1 MPSGL
6 TALRIRMVAAIV
18 GLGVV
23 TVAFLAGVWAVFYG
37 VLRLLDVGIAAR
49 VAFGT
54 TVATLVT
61 IGYLEY
67 RQLETIERLADAHPV
82 DRETAPD
89 LYETAT
95 RVAAQ
100 LGVPAPTIAVSDR
113 DAPEALAVGLRP
125 DAVRLVLS
133 LGTIDALDGDQ
144 LEAVIAHE
152 LAHVGNRDAM
162 VMTAA
167 SLPVVLA
174 DGLGSR
180 IDRIE
185 NPGWAAV
192 VTVPLGFLSTAVW
205 VVGRTITARFSRA
218 RERAADRAAA
228 EATGSPAALA
238 SALRRLDREID
249 ETPDRD
255 LREASS
261 VSSLSVLSL
270 EPAEPEKVMLGPE
283 GETEPSYWRLRKRL
297 YRLERS
303 LFDTHPPTDDRIAA
317 LAALERRQ

>member
-1 MPSGL
+1 MPSRL
-6 TALRIRMVAAIV
+6 TALRIRMIAAIV

-23 TVAFLAGVWAVFYG
+23 MVALLAGVWAVFYG
-37 VLRLLDVGIAAR
+37 VLLVLDVGIAAEL
-49 VAFGT
+49 AFAAT
-54 TVATLVT
+54 AATLVP

-67 RQLETIERLADAHPV
+67 AQLETIEGLADAHPV
-82 DRETAPD
+82 DRETAPE
-89 LYETAT
+89 LHETAT

-125 DAVRLVLS
+125 DAVHLVLS

-162 VMTAA
+162 VMTAV
-167 SLPVVLA
+167 SLPVVVA

-192 VTVPLGFLSTAVW
+192 VTVPLAFLSTAVW

-228 EATGSPAALA
+228 EAIGSPAALA

-249 ETPDRD
+249 ATPDRD
-255 LREASS
+255 LRAASS
-261 VSSLSVLSL
+261 VSSLSVLPL
-270 EPAEPEKVMLGPE
+270 DPDEPEQIMLGPE
-283 GETEPSYWRLRKRL
+283 GETEPSYWWLRKRR
-297 YRLERS
+297 YRIERY
-303 LFDTHPPTDDRIAA
+303 LFDTHPPTEERIAA
-317 LAALERRQ
+317 LADLERRQ